1 MSRDCTVAR
10 AWGQTSSPSLPDR
23 AEFNPREAECR
34 RHVCEASRAASSQ
47 PVFNACVSSFF
58 AMEAVGLVASVIA
71 IVQLTEACLKLSS
84 KLTGPSS
91 YKPERLQS
99 LSTTLYNFNG
109 TIKNLQTHLE
119 IHEDD
124 QARLDGMTPGSEI

>member
-1 MSRDCTVAR
+1 
-10 AWGQTSSPSLPDR
+10 
-23 AEFNPREAECR
+23 
-34 RHVCEASRAASSQ
+34 
-47 PVFNACVSSFF
+47 
-58 AMEAVGLVASVIA
+58 MEAVGLVASVIA

-124 QARLDGMTPGSEI
+124 QARLDGMTPGSEIFLKGKITALKERIQSFSHRFCI